1 VRVAVATKNLGK
13 LNELRAIFAGSH
25 FVLETFPDYAEPEED
40 GKTYLENALLK
51 ARSLCAQL
59 QAAGVS
65 AAVLADDSGLE
76 VRALDG
82 APGIFSARYGGGSI
96 AWPERRRKILAAMDD
111 VAPDDR
117 SARFVCTLVLISPDG
132 IERNGVGTV
141 DGFLTT
147 QERGGGGFG
156 YDPLFYYP
164 PLKRTFAELTE
175 TEKNGVSHR
184 RRAAD
189 ALLAALSA

>member
-1 VRVAVATKNLGK
+1 VKVAVATKNLGK
-13 LNELRAIFAGSH
+13 LNELRTIFAGSH
-25 FVLETFPDYAEPEED
+25 FDLETFPDYAEPEED
-40 GKTYLENALLK
+40 GATYLENALLK
-51 ARSLCAQL
+51 ARALHAQL

-96 AWPERRRKILAAMDD
+96 AWPERRRKVLAATEG

-117 SARFVCTLVLISPDG
+117 SARFVCTLVLISTDG
-132 IERNGVGTV
+132 VERNGIGTV
-141 DGFLTT
+141 EGFLTT
-147 QERGGGGFG
+147 EERGGGGFG

-175 TEKNGVSHR
+175 IEKNGVSHR